1 MSVGLIDK
9 TKFNYL
15 FLLNVCFFS
24 AYFIGLFF
32 ANDNNSILQLDS
44 LTGFFLEMYKCDD
57 LFTLFINCIKVVS
70 FELLL
75 IILFSFF
82 AFSQPLYILIS
93 TLNSFCLGVC
103 IKFLLDFNFKNTI
116 YLLILNLIP
125 IVLIVLSYF
134 LLLTTAFNL
143 SNQIFK
149 ITFLK
154 SDLTISVNQYLKYIL
169 IFVFII
175 YLSFLWFSF
184 NNTVLLKQLI

>member
-82 AFSQPLYILIS
+82 ALF
-93 TLNSFCLGVC
+93 F
-103 IKFLLDFNFKNTI
+103 
-116 YLLILNLIP
+116 
-125 IVLIVLSYF
+125 
-134 LLLTTAFNL
+134 
-143 SNQIFK
+143 
-149 ITFLK
+149 
-154 SDLTISVNQYLKYIL
+154 
-169 IFVFII
+169 FII
-175 YLSFLWFSF
+175 ITSRGSRTRPCADGSAGPERPVSRPRPHREPCRLPR
-184 NNTVLLKQLI
+184 